1 MKVNKKSLKG
11 KSSYFTLSTKTM
23 FRMFFGII
31 VFFGIVAW
39 QYPFIKSVY
48 FGEESTLLGLIING
62 FILVLFLLGLIRLS
76 QAFFHY
82 RFEERQLELFS
93 TIMESGDNTAILKL
107 SPSSIIVKR
116 YDAVKRLYERGV
128 PINHSAM
135 ASITVSE
142 ESLYQ
147 TFPKFVN
154 NILILTGVFGTIISL
169 ILALAGASDV
179 LKSSASGEGMWDII
193 KGMNT
198 ALNTTATAIVCFFFF
213 TYFYQKLTDIQ
224 TYVFSK
230 LEEVVLTYIIPEFTF
245 DEESIHYKT
254 DNLIKELGEIVV
266 ELKRGVSY
274 IENSLSGINAH
285 NVAVIEKL
293 NTMISRH
300 EGQLKRTEQSIEF
313 LQTLANLLKEG
324 FRLN

>member
-1 MKVNKKSLKG
+1 MKINKKSSESKG
-11 KSSYFTLSTKTM
+11 RFFTFSGKTLI
-23 FRMFFGII
+23 RMLFGLLI
-31 VFFGIVAW
+31 FCGIVAW
-39 QYPFIKSVY
+39 QYQFIKSVY
-48 FGEESTLLGLIING
+48 FGEQGTLLGLIING
-62 FILVLFLLGLIRLS
+62 FILVLFILGLIKLA

-82 RFEERQLELFS
+82 SFEEKQLQLFS
-93 TIMESGDNTAILKL
+93 TIVESGNRTAIQKV
-107 SPSSIIVKR
+107 SPRSIIAKR
-116 YDAVKRLYERGV
+116 YDAIKSLYERGV

-179 LKSSASGEGMWDII
+179 LKTSASGEGMWNII

-198 ALNTTATAIVCFFFF
+198 ALNTTATAIICFFFF
-213 TYFYQKLTDIQ
+213 TYFYQKLADVQ
-224 TYVFSK
+224 TYVFAK
-230 LEEVVLTYIIPEFTF
+230 VEEFVLTYIIPEFSF
-245 DEESIHYKT
+245 DEESIYYKT

-266 ELKRGVSY
+266 ELRRGVSF
-274 IENSLSGINAH
+274 IENSISGLNSH

-293 NTMISRH
+293 NTMISRQ

-313 LQTLANLLKEG
+313 IQKLATILKEG

>member
-1 MKVNKKSLKG
+1 MKINKKSSKSKG
-11 KSSYFTLSTKTM
+11 AFFTFSGKALI
-23 FRMFFGII
+23 RMVVGLLLVGGII
-31 VFFGIVAW
+31 GW
-39 QYPFIKSVY
+39 HHQFIKSVY
-48 FGEESTLLGLIING
+48 IGEQSTQLGLIING
-62 FILVLFLLGLIRLS
+62 FILVLFVLGLIKLG

-82 RFEERQLELFS
+82 SFEERQLKLFS
-93 TIMESGDNTAILKL
+93 SMVESGDNTAIQKV
-107 SPSSIIVKR
+107 SPDSIIAKR
-116 YDAVKRLYERGV
+116 YDTIKSLYERRV

-169 ILALAGASDV
+169 ILALIGASDV
-179 LKSSASGEGMWDII
+179 LKSSASGEGMWNII
-193 KGMNT
+193 RGMNT

-213 TYFYQKLTDIQ
+213 TYFYQKLTDVQ
-224 TYVFSK
+224 TYIFAKV
-230 LEEVVLTYIIPEFTF
+230 EEIVLTYIIPEFIF
-245 DEESIHYKT
+245 EEESIHYKT

-266 ELKRGVSY
+266 ELRRGVSF
-274 IENSLSGINAH
+274 IENSLSGLNAH

-293 NTMISRH
+293 NIMISRQ
-300 EGQLKRTEQSIEF
+300 EGQLKKTEQSTEF
-313 LQTLANLLKEG
+313 LKTLSFLLKEG